1 MLLLAID
8 TSGPQGGITLARGRD
23 SLVDIIESASIQGGT
38 FSAELIPQISE
49 LLSRYNFTPQQL
61 EGVVAVTGPGS
72 FTGLR
77 VGLTAVKGLAEVLNL
92 PIATVTSLEA
102 LLAASGR
109 EERSMAAF
117 DAGRGE
123 MYVAFRAGSERKEL
137 LLSLSDA
144 LDLAKSRNLKIVVAD
159 AALAA
164 KLAHSEV
171 VSYCSSEVAAQIG
184 CKKLLAGD
192 VVDVLALDANYIRK
206 SETEYLQKLKR

>member
-8 TSGPQGGITLARGRD
+8 TSGRQGGITLGRGKD
-23 SLVDIIESASIQGGT
+23 GVVDIIEWASIQGGT

-49 LLSRYNFTPQQL
+49 LLSRNNLSPQQL
-61 EGVVAVTGPGS
+61 EGLVAVTGPGS

-77 VGLTAVKGLAEVLNL
+77 VGLSAVKAFAEVLNL

-109 EERSMAAF
+109 EEQSMAAF

-123 MYVAFRAGSERKEL
+123 LYIAFLAGSHREEL
-137 LLSLSDA
+137 LLSLTGA
-144 LDLAKSRNLKIVVAD
+144 LELAKSRNLRIVVAD

-164 KLAHSEV
+164 KLEDSET
-171 VSYCSSEVAAQIG
+171 VSYRSSEVAAQIG
-184 CKKLLAGD
+184 CNKLLAGD
-192 VVDVLALDANYIRK
+192 VVDALALDANYIRK
-206 SETEYLQKLKR
+206 SEAEYLQNLKR